1 MNSFSPWARGVGQ
14 DYLGYKLIDY
24 FLEDSSLER
33 FSMID
38 IL

>member
-1 MNSFSPWARGVGQ
+1 MDQRGGQ
-14 DYLGYKLIDY
+14 DYLGYKLTDY